1 MDIEN
6 IIHKYLSRSATEEEM
21 QFLLQWLEEK
31 EENRTDFKKTYDLW
45 LYSNALLTD
54 DADMEEAL
62 TRLKERISSDKKKK
76 TNFSL
81 FRLPLLRIAASIL
94 LLLSASYLGYSVR
107 DYKEEKFISYNYL
120 LTGANGKGEFVLP
133 DGTTVWLNA
142 SSILKYPETF
152 TGGKR
157 LVHLEGEALFE
168 VKQGKKNPFF
178 VETDGIDVEVTGTR
192 FLVNNYPKKNIIE
205 AVLVNGHVALSSN
218 YFPELWQMKP
228 GELIT
233 YNKQTRQTTSRQVNT
248 DDYTNWIHSKLVFDK
263 TNLAQ
268 VIVNLQKWFDVE
280 IEATPEL
287 LRSTHMSFTVR
298 RESLEEV
305 LTYMSLTA
313 SIGYRWKDDIL
324 YLYST
329 K

>member
-6 IIHKYLSRSATEEEM
+6 IINKYLSKSATEEEM
-21 QFLLQWLEEK
+21 QFLLQWLEEA
-31 EENRTDFKKTYDLW
+31 EENKIHFKETYDLW

-54 DADMEEAL
+54 DAEMEEAL
-62 TRLKERISSDKKKK
+62 TRLKERVFSDKKKK
-76 TNFSL
+76 TNLSI

-94 LLLSASYLGYSVR
+94 LLLSAGSLGYTMR
-107 DYKEEKFISYNYL
+107 DHKEEKMISYNYL

-152 TGGKR
+152 TGEKR
-157 LVHLEGEALFE
+157 IVHLEGEALFE
-168 VKQGKKNPFF
+168 VKQDKKNPFY

-192 FLVNNYPKKNIIE
+192 FLVNNYPKKNIVE
-205 AVLVNGHVALSSN
+205 AVLVNGRVALSSN

-233 YNKQTRQTTSRQVNT
+233 YNKQTRQTTSQQVNT

-263 TNLAQ
+263 TNLAH
-268 VIVNLQKWFDVE
+268 VIISLQKWFDVE
-280 IEATPEL
+280 IAATPEL
-287 LRSTHMSFTVR
+287 IRNTHMSFTIR

-313 SIGYRWKDDIL
+313 PIGYRWKDDVL
-324 YLYST
+324 YLYS
-329 K
+329 KK